1 MVYKSQIK
9 AKDNYEK
16 NNPLKATYWNRK
28 SGAKS
33 FIYPKS
39 GTKLESA
46 INENIDLYIK
56 DLTEMKIDID
66 KLLNELKRQQLKAIF
81 LFFKNKY

>member
-28 SGAKS
+28 SNAKS
-33 FIYPKS
+33 FIKPKS

-46 INENIDLYIK
+46 INDNMDVYVK
-56 DLTEMKIDID
+56 DLREMKVDID
-66 KLLNELKRQQLKAIF
+66 NRLKELKR
-81 LFFKNKY
+81 